1 MLAVALLVIAVPK
14 FLENELE
21 GTLED
26 TLVRR
31 AADVARLN
39 ATAPDQ
45 LTAPGALEGALAGS
59 ALYVQVIDPSGRI
72 VARSSGLGGR
82 VIEAERRDRARPARP
97 AGVLCRRLAG
107 PGRAAGLRR
116 AAR

>member
-1 MLAVALLVIAVPK
+1 VSLQRRVAAAATAAIVLAVVLLVIAVPK

-59 ALYVQVIDPSGRI
+59 ALYVQVIDPSGR
-72 VARSSGLGGR
+72 AP
-82 VIEAERRDRARPARP
+82 PAP
-97 AGVLCRRLAG
+97 AGRLLGCDMAG
-107 PGRAAGLRR
+107 S
-116 AAR
+116 